1 MILCLKSINKTKIMA
16 EAIQVSKN
24 RVVPMDK
31 VRNIGI
37 IAHIDGGKT
46 TTTERLLF
54 YTGNIHKIG
63 SVDEGTTTTDSMIQE
78 RERGITIQSACVT
91 TYWKNYRIN
100 IIDTPGHVDF
110 TAEVERSLR
119 VLDGA
124 IMIFDG
130 NAGVQAQSETVWR
143 QADKYQVPRLA
154 YVNKMDKIGASFQAT
169 LESIKQKLHAPI
181 VSVVYP
187 IGEEHDFMGVIDLM
201 EMKMIVYDKD
211 EEGME
216 FTVKDVTPEYL
227 EAATAARAAMVEKI
241 ASEDETLMEKF
252 LSDQEISVAELKA
265 VLRHAT
271 INRKLFPVYCGAS
284 WRNKG
289 IHPILDAIVDYLP
302 SPLDIPPTEGFDIVT
317 GEVISRKAENQEPF
331 SGLLFK
337 VQSDPHVGTLSYVR
351 IYSGTVKTGQE
362 VYNPN
367 KQKNERIGR
376 LLLMHAD
383 KREGIEE
390 GYAGEIIACIGL
402 KESTTGDTLCDKLH
416 PISLSPIQFSEP
428 VISLSIEPETADD
441 QEKMGAALNR
451 LSSEDPTFKVSYNHE
466 TGQTIIAGM
475 GELYLEIIVDR
486 LKREFGV
493 NVKTGAPQVAYRET
507 ISANAEGEGKYI
519 HQSGGHGQYGHC
531 KIRIEPKNRGE
542 GVEFVNAIKGGV
554 IPANFIPAIEKGVR
568 ETLTKGIIAG
578 YPCTDIKISVYDG
591 SYHDVDSSEA
601 AFKLAGSY
609 AIKDAFVQ
617 ANPLILEPIMKFE
630 VATPSE
636 FLGTVI
642 GDLSSRRGQVGGTS
656 EAFGFTT
663 VTATVPLE
671 AVRGYATVIRSLTQG
686 RGSFYMEPSH
696 YDPVPRDIQ
705 EKLTIKTTDKK
716 D

>member
-1 MILCLKSINKTKIMA
+1 MA
-16 EAIQVSKN
+16 EAIQVTKN
-24 RVVPMDK
+24 RNVPMDK

-63 SVDEGTTTTDSMIQE
+63 SVDAGTTTTDSMLQE

-91 TYWKNYRIN
+91 TFWKDYRIN

-154 YVNKMDKIGASFQAT
+154 YVNKMDKIGASFSNT
-169 LESIKQKLHAPI
+169 LDSIKQKLHAP
-181 VSVVYP
+181 VVPVVIP
-187 IGEEHDFMGVIDLM
+187 IGSEHDFTGVIDLM
-201 EMKMIVYDKD
+201 EMKMIIYDKD

-216 FTVKDVTPEYL
+216 FTTKEITPDYL
-227 EAATAARAAMVEKI
+227 EKATAARAQMVETI
-241 ASEDETLMEKF
+241 AGEDETLMEKF
-252 LSDQEISVAELKA
+252 LNDEEISIPELKST
-265 VLRHAT
+265 LRKAT
-271 INRKLFPVYCGAS
+271 IARKLFPVYCGAS

-289 IHPILDAIVDYLP
+289 IHPILDGIVDYLP
-302 SPLDIPPTEGFDIVT
+302 SPLDLPPIEGFDVNT
-317 GEVISRKAENQEPF
+317 GEPLFRKPENSEPF

-351 IYSGTVKTGQE
+351 IYSGTIRTGQE
-362 VYNPN
+362 VFNST
-367 KQKNERIGR
+367 KQKPERIGR

-390 GYAGEIIACIGL
+390 GFAGEIIACIGL
-402 KESTTGDTLCDKLH
+402 KESVTGDTLCDKNN
-416 PISLSPIQFSEP
+416 PISLSPIQFSDP

-441 QEKMGAALNR
+441 QEKMGTALNR
-451 LSSEDPTFKVSYNHE
+451 LASEDPTFKVSYNHE

-507 ISANAEGEGKYI
+507 ISTNSEGEGKYI

-531 KIRIEPKNRGE
+531 KVRIEPKNRGE
-542 GVEFVNAIKGGV
+542 GIEFVNDIKGGV
-554 IPANFIPAIEKGVR
+554 IPSNFIPAIEKGVR
-568 ETLTKGIIAG
+568 ETLQKGIIAG
-578 YPCTDIKISVYDG
+578 YPCTDLKISVYDG

-609 AIKDAFVQ
+609 AIKDAFTH
-617 ANPLILEPIMKFE
+617 ANPIILEPIMKFE

-636 FLGTVI
+636 FLGGVI
-642 GDLSSRRGQVGGTS
+642 GDLSSRRGQIGGTTES
-656 EAFGFTT
+656 YGFTT
-663 VTATVPLE
+663 ITANIPLE
-671 AVRGYATVIRSLTQG
+671 SVRGYATIIRSLTQG
-686 RGSFYMEPSH
+686 RGSFYMEPNH

-705 EKLTIKTTDKK
+705 EKLTIKTEGKK
-716 D
+716 E

>member
-1 MILCLKSINKTKIMA
+1 MA
-16 EAIQVSKN
+16 EQIKLTKN
-24 RVVPMDK
+24 RDVPMEK

-91 TYWKNYRIN
+91 TFWHDYRLY

-143 QADKYQVPRLA
+143 QADKYGVPRIA
-154 YVNKMDKIGASFQAT
+154 FVNKMDKIGASFQGT
-169 LESIKQKLHAPI
+169 LDSINEKLHAPI
-181 VSVVYP
+181 CPVVIP
-187 IGEEHDFMGVIDLM
+187 VGEEHDFMGVIDLM
-201 EMKMIVYDKD
+201 NMEMIIYDKD
-211 EEGME
+211 EEGLE
-216 FTVKDVTPEYL
+216 FTRKPVTDEFKEKAL
-227 EAATAARAAMVEKI
+227 KARAYMVEKI
-241 ASEDETLMEKF
+241 AGEDEVLMEKF
-252 LSDQEISVAELKA
+252 LNDEEISIPELKA
-265 VLRHAT
+265 TLRKAC
-271 INRKLFPVYCGAS
+271 IARKLFPVYCGAA

-289 IHPILDAIVDYLP
+289 IHPILDGIVDYLP
-302 SPLDIPPTEGFDIVT
+302 SPLDLPPIEGYNPENN
-317 GEVISRKAENQEPF
+317 EVITRKPLRTEPL
-331 SGLLFK
+331 SALLFK

-351 IYSGTVKTGQE
+351 VYSGTLKAGTE
-362 VYNPN
+362 VYNTT
-367 KQKNERIGR
+367 KQKSERIGR

-383 KREGIEE
+383 KREGLEE
-390 GYAGEIIACIGL
+390 GFAGEIVACIGL
-402 KESTTGDTLCDKLH
+402 KESTTGDTLCDSNNV
-416 PISLSPIQFSEP
+416 ISLSPIQFAEP
-428 VISLSIEPETADD
+428 VISLSIEPATADD

-451 LSSEDPTFKVSYNHE
+451 LAIEDPTFKVTYNQE

-507 ISANAEGEGKYI
+507 ISQNADGEGKYI

-531 KIRIEPKNRGE
+531 KIKVEPKNRGE
-542 GVEFVNAIKGGV
+542 GYEFVNAVKGGA
-554 IPANFIPAIEKGVR
+554 IPANFIPAIEKGVK
-568 ETLTKGIIAG
+568 ETLQKGIIAG
-578 YPCTDIKISVYDG
+578 FPCTDIKVTVYDG
-591 SYHDVDSSEA
+591 TYHEVDSSEM
-601 AFKLAGSY
+601 AFKLAGNY
-609 AIKDAFVQ
+609 AIKDAFT
-617 ANPLILEPIMKFE
+617 AAKPLVLEPIMKFE

-636 FLGTVI
+636 FLGSVI
-642 GDLSSRRGQVGGTS
+642 GDLSSRRGQINGTEDS
-656 EAFGFTT
+656 HGFTT
-663 VTATVPLE
+663 IHAFVPLE
-671 AVRGYATVIRSLTQG
+671 AVGGYATVIRSLTQG
-686 RGSFYMEPSH
+686 RGSFYMEPCR

-705 EKLTIKTTDKK
+705 TELTTKMNPGK
-716 D
+716 

>member
-1 MILCLKSINKTKIMA
+1 MA
-16 EAIQVSKN
+16 DAIKLSKN
-24 RVVPMDK
+24 RDVSMDH

-46 TTTERLLF
+46 TTTERILF
-54 YTGNIHKIG
+54 YTGKIHKIG
-63 SVDEGTTTTDSMIQE
+63 SVDAGTTTTDTMIQE
-78 RERGITIQSACVT
+78 RERGITIQSACIT
-91 TYWKNYRIN
+91 TFWHDFRIN

-143 QADKYQVPRLA
+143 QADKYGVPRIA
-154 YVNKMDKIGASFQAT
+154 FVNKMDKVGASFTGT
-169 LESIKQKLHAPI
+169 LNSITQKLHAPI
-181 VSVVYP
+181 VPMVLP
-187 IGEEHDFMGVIDLM
+187 IGEEHAHIGVIDLM
-201 EMKMIVYDKD
+201 EMKMIIYDKD
-211 EEGME
+211 EAGME

-227 EAATAARAAMVEKI
+227 EAAKSARAHMVEKI
-241 ASEDETLMEKF
+241 AGEDEILMEKF
-252 LSDQEISVAELKA
+252 LNDQEISVTELKT
-265 VLRHAT
+265 VLRKAT
-271 INRKLFPVYCGAS
+271 IDRKLFPVFCGAA

-302 SPLDIPPTEGFDIVT
+302 SPIDLPPVEGYDVSTQDKIY
-317 GEVISRKAENQEPF
+317 RKPIKTEPF
-331 SGLLFK
+331 AGLLFK
-337 VQSDPHVGTLSYVR
+337 VQSDAHVGTLSYVR
-351 IYSGTVKTGQE
+351 VYSGTIKAGSE
-362 VYNPN
+362 VYNVT
-367 KQKNERIGR
+367 KQKTERIGR

-402 KESTTGDTLCDKLH
+402 KESTTGDTLCDRNA
-416 PISLSPIQFSEP
+416 PISLSPIQFSDP

-451 LSSEDPTFKVSYNHE
+451 LAIEDPTFRVSYNHE

-475 GELYLEIIVDR
+475 GELYLDIVVDR
-486 LKREFGV
+486 LRREFGV
-493 NVKTGAPQVAYRET
+493 GVKTGAPQVAYRET
-507 ISANAEGEGKYI
+507 ISRNAQGEGKYI

-531 KIRIEPKNRGE
+531 KIKVEPKNRGE
-542 GVEFVNAIKGGV
+542 GIEFVNGIKGGV

-578 YPCTDIKISVYDG
+578 YPCTDIKITVFDG
-591 SYHDVDSSEA
+591 SYHDVDSSEQ

-609 AIKDAFVQ
+609 AIKDAFTLGQ
-617 ANPLILEPIMKFE
+617 PLVLEPIMKLE

-642 GDLSSRRGQVGGTS
+642 GDLSSRRGQINGTT

-663 VTATVPLE
+663 VLAFIPLE

-696 YDPVPRDIQ
+696 YDPVPREIQ
-705 EKLTIKTTDKK
+705 EKLTIKTGGKE
-716 D
+716 

>member
-1 MILCLKSINKTKIMA
+1 MA
-16 EAIQVSKN
+16 EQIKLSKN
-24 RVVPMDK
+24 RDVPMDK

-54 YTGNIHKIG
+54 YTGKIHKIG
-63 SVDEGTTTTDSMIQE
+63 SVDAGTTTTDSMVQE

-91 TYWKNYRIN
+91 TFWKDYRLN

-143 QADKYQVPRLA
+143 QADKYGVPRIA
-154 YVNKMDKIGASFQAT
+154 FVNKMDKIGASFQGT
-169 LESIKQKLHAPI
+169 LDSINEKLRAP
-181 VSVVYP
+181 VVP
-187 IGEEHDFMGVIDLM
+187 VVIPVGEEHAHVGVIDLM

-211 EEGME
+211 EQGME
-216 FTVKDVTPEYL
+216 FTVKDVTDEYKD
-227 EAATAARAAMVEKI
+227 AATKARANMVEKI
-241 ASEDETLMEKF
+241 AGEDETLMEKF
-252 LSDQEISVAELKA
+252 LNDEEISVPELKA
-265 VLRHAT
+265 ALRKAT
-271 INRKLFPVYCGAS
+271 IARKLFPVYCGAA

-289 IHPILDAIVDYLP
+289 IHPILDGIVDYLP
-302 SPLDIPPTEGFDIVT
+302 SPLDLPPTEGYDPDTNDVLT
-317 GEVISRKAENQEPF
+317 RKPLKTEPL
-331 SGLLFK
+331 SALLFK

-351 IYSGTVKTGQE
+351 VYSGILKAGSE
-362 VYNPN
+362 VYNTTKN
-367 KQKNERIGR
+367 KSERIGR

-390 GYAGEIIACIGL
+390 GYAGEIVACIGL
-402 KESTTGDTLCDKLH
+402 KESTTGDTLCDANNI
-416 PISLSPIQFSEP
+416 ISLSPIQFSDP
-428 VISLSIEPETADD
+428 VISLSIEPATADD

-451 LSSEDPTFKVSYNHE
+451 LATEDPTFKVTYNQE

-493 NVKTGAPQVAYRET
+493 NVKTGTPQVAYRET
-507 ISANAEGEGKYI
+507 ISQNAEGEGKYI

-531 KIRIEPKNRGE
+531 KIRVEPKERGE
-542 GVEFVNAIKGGV
+542 GYEFVNAVKGGA
-554 IPANFIPAIEKGVR
+554 IPANFIPAIEKGIK
-568 ETLTKGIIAG
+568 ETLQKGIIAG
-578 YPCTDIKISVYDG
+578 FPATDIKISVYDG
-591 SYHDVDSSEA
+591 TYHEVDSSEM

-609 AIKDAFVQ
+609 AIKDAFQ
-617 ANPLILEPIMKFE
+617 AAKPLILEPIMKFE

-642 GDLSSRRGQVGGTS
+642 GDLSSRRGQINGTEDS
-656 EAFGFTT
+656 HGFTT
-663 VTATVPLE
+663 IHAFVPLE
-671 AVRGYATVIRSLTQG
+671 AVGGYATVIRSLTQG
-686 RGSFYMEPSH
+686 RGSFYMEPCR

-705 EKLTIKTTDKK
+705 EKLTTKTNG
-716 D
+716 

>member
-1 MILCLKSINKTKIMA
+1 MPD
-16 EAIQVSKN
+16 AIKLTKN
-24 RVVPMDK
+24 RDVPMDK

-63 SVDEGTTTTDSMIQE
+63 SVDAGTTTTDTMVQE

-91 TYWKNYRIN
+91 TFWHDYRIN

-143 QADKYQVPRLA
+143 QADKYGVPRIA
-154 YVNKMDKIGASFQAT
+154 FVNKMDKVGASFQGT
-169 LESIKQKLHAPI
+169 LDSITQKLRAPI
-181 VSVVYP
+181 VPMVLP

-201 EMKMIVYDKD
+201 EMKMVIYDKD

-216 FTVKDVTPEYL
+216 FTTKDVTPEYL
-227 EAATAARAAMVEKI
+227 DAATKARAAMVEKI
-241 ASEDETLMEKF
+241 AGEDEKLMEKF
-252 LSDQEISVAELKA
+252 LNDEEISIAELKA
-265 VLRHAT
+265 ALRQAT
-271 INRKLFPVYCGAS
+271 IDRRLFPVFCGAA

-302 SPLDIPPTEGFDIVT
+302 SPLDLPPVEGFDVDTQEKIT
-317 GEVISRKAENQEPF
+317 RKPLKTEPL
-331 SGLLFK
+331 SALLFK
-337 VQSDPHVGTLSYVR
+337 VQSDAHVGTLSYIRV
-351 IYSGTVKTGQE
+351 YSGTIKAGSE
-362 VYNPN
+362 VYNST
-367 KQKNERIGR
+367 KQKTERIGR

-402 KESTTGDTLCDKLH
+402 KESTTGDTLCDKNAPL
-416 PISLSPIQFSEP
+416 SLMPIQFADP
-428 VISLSIEPETADD
+428 VISLSIEPETSDD
-441 QEKMGAALNR
+441 QEKMGSALNR
-451 LSSEDPTFKVSYNHE
+451 LAVEDPTFKVTYNQE

-475 GELYLEIIVDR
+475 GELYLDIIVDR
-486 LKREFGV
+486 LRREFNVG
-493 NVKTGAPQVAYRET
+493 VKTGAPQVAYRET
-507 ISANAEGEGKYI
+507 ISQNADGEGKYI

-531 KIRIEPKNRGE
+531 KVKVEPKVRGE
-542 GVEFVNAIKGGV
+542 GVEFVNGIKGGV
-554 IPANFIPAIEKGVR
+554 IPANFIPAIEKGVK
-568 ETLTKGIIAG
+568 ETLLKGIIAG
-578 YPCTDIKISVYDG
+578 YPCTDLKVTVYDG
-591 SYHDVDSSEA
+591 SYHEVDSSEA
-601 AFKLAGSY
+601 AFKLAGAY
-609 AIKDAFVQ
+609 AIKNAVE
-617 ANPLILEPIMKFE
+617 AAKPIVLEPIMKME

-642 GDLSSRRGQVGGTS
+642 GDLSGRRGQINGTTD
-656 EAFGFTT
+656 AFGFTT
-663 VTATVPLE
+663 IMAFVPLD

-686 RGSFYMEPSH
+686 RGSFYIEPSH
-696 YDPVPRDIQ
+696 YDPVPREIQ
-705 EKLTIKTTDKK
+705 EKLTIKTDSKE
-716 D
+716 

>member
-1 MILCLKSINKTKIMA
+1 MA
-16 EAIQVSKN
+16 DAIKLSKN
-24 RVVPMDK
+24 RDVSMDH

-54 YTGNIHKIG
+54 YTGKIHKIG
-63 SVDEGTTTTDSMIQE
+63 SVDAGTTTTDTMVQE

-91 TYWKNYRIN
+91 TFWHDYRIN

-143 QADKYQVPRLA
+143 QADKYGVPRLA
-154 YVNKMDKIGASFQAT
+154 FVNKMDKVGASFQGT
-169 LESIKQKLHAPI
+169 LDSITQKLHAPI
-181 VSVVYP
+181 VAMVLP
-187 IGEEHDFMGVIDLM
+187 LGEEHAHVGVIDLM

-211 EEGME
+211 PEGME
-216 FTVKDVTPEYL
+216 FTVKDVTPDYL
-227 EAATAARAAMVEKI
+227 DAAKAARAKMVEKI
-241 ASEDETLMEKF
+241 AGEDEHLMEKY
-252 LSDQEISVAELKA
+252 LSDEEISIPELKKA
-265 VLRHAT
+265 LRKAT
-271 INRKLFPVYCGAS
+271 IDRKLFPVFCGAA

-302 SPLDIPPTEGFDIVT
+302 SPTDLPPIEGFDINT
-317 GEVISRKAENQEPF
+317 QEKITRKPIKSEPL
-331 SGLLFK
+331 SAMLFK
-337 VQSDPHVGTLSYVR
+337 VQSDAHVGTLSYVR
-351 IYSGTVKTGQE
+351 VYSGTIRSGSD
-362 VYNPN
+362 VYNAT
-367 KQKNERIGR
+367 KQKTERIGR

-390 GYAGEIIACIGL
+390 GFAGEIIACIGL
-402 KESTTGDTLCDKLH
+402 KESTTGDTLCDKSA

-451 LSSEDPTFKVSYNHE
+451 LAIEDPTFKVSYNHE

-475 GELYLEIIVDR
+475 GELYLDIIVDR
-486 LKREFGV
+486 LRREFNVG
-493 NVKTGAPQVAYRET
+493 VKTGAPQVAYRET
-507 ISANAEGEGKYI
+507 ISENAEGEGKYI

-531 KIRIEPKNRGE
+531 KVKVEPKNRGE
-542 GVEFVNAIKGGV
+542 GIEFVNGIKGGV
-554 IPANFIPAIEKGVR
+554 IPANFVPAIEKGVR
-568 ETLTKGIIAG
+568 EALAKGIIAG
-578 YPCTDIKISVYDG
+578 YPCTDIKVTVYDG

-609 AIKDAFVQ
+609 AIKDAFQ
-617 ANPLILEPIMKFE
+617 KARPLVLEPIMKME

-636 FLGTVI
+636 FQGTVI
-642 GDLSSRRGQVGGTS
+642 GDLAARRGQVSGTTDS
-656 EAFGFTT
+656 MGFTT
-663 VTATVPLE
+663 IIALIPLE
-671 AVRGYATVIRSLTQG
+671 MVRGYATVIRSLTQG
-686 RGSFYMEPSH
+686 RGSFYMEPAQ
-696 YDPVPRDIQ
+696 YDPVPRDVQ
-705 EKLTIKTTDKK
+705 EKLTIKPGKE
-716 D
+716 

>member
-1 MILCLKSINKTKIMA
+1 MA
-16 EAIQVSKN
+16 EAIQVTKN
-24 RVVPMDK
+24 RIVPMDK

-63 SVDEGTTTTDSMIQE
+63 SVDAGTTTTDSMVQE

-91 TYWKNYRIN
+91 TFWKDYRIN

-130 NAGVQAQSETVWR
+130 NAGVQAQSETVWH

-154 YVNKMDKIGASFQAT
+154 YVNKMDKIGASFSNT
-169 LESIKQKLHAPI
+169 LDSIKQKLHAPI
-181 VSVVYP
+181 VPVVIP
-187 IGEEHDFMGVIDLM
+187 IGAEHDFIGIIDLM

-211 EEGME
+211 EEGVE
-216 FTVKDVTPEYL
+216 FTTKDVTPDYL
-227 EAATAARAAMVEKI
+227 EKATAARAQMVETI
-241 ASEDETLMEKF
+241 AGEDEALMEKF
-252 LSDQEISVAELKA
+252 LNDEEISVSELKA
-265 VLRHAT
+265 VLRKAT
-271 INRKLFPVYCGAS
+271 IARKLFPVYCGAS

-289 IHPILDAIVDYLP
+289 IHPILDGIVDYLP
-302 SPLDIPPTEGFDIVT
+302 SPLDLPPVEGFDINS
-317 GEVISRKAENQEPF
+317 GEHLFRKPENSEPF

-351 IYSGTVKTGQE
+351 IYSGTIKTGQE
-362 VYNPN
+362 VYNST
-367 KQKNERIGR
+367 KQKPERIGR

-390 GYAGEIIACIGL
+390 GFAGEIIACIGL
-402 KESTTGDTLCDKLH
+402 KESATGDTLCDKNN
-416 PISLSPIQFSEP
+416 PISLSPIQFSDP

-441 QEKMGAALNR
+441 QEKMGTALNR
-451 LSSEDPTFKVSYNHE
+451 LASEDPTFKVSYNHE

-531 KIRIEPKNRGE
+531 KVRIEPKNRGE
-542 GVEFVNAIKGGV
+542 GIEFVNDIKGGV
-554 IPANFIPAIEKGVR
+554 IPSNFIPAIEKGVR
-568 ETLTKGIIAG
+568 ETLQKGIIAG

-591 SYHDVDSSEA
+591 SYHEVDSSEA

-609 AIKDAFVQ
+609 AIKDAFTK
-617 ANPLILEPIMKFE
+617 ANPIILEPIMKFE
-630 VATPSE
+630 VSIPSE
-636 FLGTVI
+636 FLGAVI
-642 GDLSSRRGQVGGTS
+642 GDLSSRRGQIGGTTES
-656 EAFGFTT
+656 FGFTT
-663 VTATVPLE
+663 ITASIPLE
-671 AVRGYATVIRSLTQG
+671 AVRGYATIIRSLTQG

-696 YDPVPRDIQ
+696 YDPVPREIQ
-705 EKLTIKTTDKK
+705 EKLTIKTESKK
-716 D
+716 E

>member
-1 MILCLKSINKTKIMA
+1 MA
-16 EAIQVSKN
+16 DAIKLSKN
-24 RVVPMDK
+24 RDVSMDH

-46 TTTERLLF
+46 TTTERILF
-54 YTGNIHKIG
+54 YTGKIHKIG
-63 SVDEGTTTTDSMIQE
+63 SVDAGTTTTDTMVQE
-78 RERGITIQSACVT
+78 RERGITIQSACIT
-91 TYWKNYRIN
+91 TFWHEYRIN

-143 QADKYQVPRLA
+143 QADKYGVPRLA
-154 YVNKMDKIGASFQAT
+154 FVNKMDKVGASFKNT
-169 LESIKQKLHAPI
+169 LDSITQKLHAPI
-181 VSVVYP
+181 VPMVLP
-187 IGEEHDFMGVIDLM
+187 IGEEHAHIGVIDLM
-201 EMKMIVYDKD
+201 EMKMVVYDKD

-216 FTVKDVTPEYL
+216 FTVKEVTEQYL
-227 EAATAARAAMVEKI
+227 DAAKKARAHMVEKI
-241 ASEDETLMEKF
+241 AGEDETLMEKF
-252 LSDQEISVAELKA
+252 LNDQEISVPELKIA
-265 VLRHAT
+265 LRKAT
-271 INRKLFPVYCGAS
+271 ITRKLFPVFCGAA

-302 SPLDIPPTEGFDIVT
+302 SPTDLPPVEGYDVVTQEKIYRKPSKTE
-317 GEVISRKAENQEPF
+317 SF

-337 VQSDPHVGTLSYVR
+337 VQSDAHVGTLSYVR
-351 IYSGTVKTGQE
+351 VYSGTVKAGSE
-362 VYNPN
+362 VYNTT
-367 KQKNERIGR
+367 KQKTERIGR

-402 KESTTGDTLCDKLH
+402 KESTTGDTLCDRNA
-416 PISLSPIQFSEP
+416 PISLSPIQFSDP

-451 LSSEDPTFKVSYNHE
+451 LAIEDPTFKVTYNHE

-475 GELYLEIIVDR
+475 GELYLDIVVDR
-486 LKREFGV
+486 LRREFGV
-493 NVKTGAPQVAYRET
+493 GVKTGAPQVAYRET
-507 ISANAEGEGKYI
+507 ISENADGEGKYI

-531 KIRIEPKNRGE
+531 KIKVEPKNRGE
-542 GVEFVNAIKGGV
+542 GVEFVNGIKGGV
-554 IPANFIPAIEKGVR
+554 IPSNFIPAIEKGVK

-578 YPCTDIKISVYDG
+578 YPCTDIKITVYDG
-591 SYHDVDSSEA
+591 SYHEVDSSEQ
-601 AFKLAGSY
+601 AFKLAGAY
-609 AIKDAFVQ
+609 AIKDAFTHGT
-617 ANPLILEPIMKFE
+617 PLILEPIMKLE

-642 GDLSSRRGQVGGTS
+642 GDLSSRRGQINGTT
-656 EAFGFTT
+656 ETFGFTT
-663 VTATVPLE
+663 VLAFIPLE

-696 YDPVPRDIQ
+696 YDPVPREIQ
-705 EKLTIKTTDKK
+705 EKLTIKTGGKE
-716 D
+716 

>member
-1 MILCLKSINKTKIMA
+1 MA
-16 EAIQVSKN
+16 DAIKLSKN
-24 RVVPMDK
+24 RDVSLEK

-46 TTTERLLF
+46 TTTERILF
-54 YTGNIHKIG
+54 YTGKIHKMG
-63 SVDEGTTTTDSMIQE
+63 SVDEGTTTTDSMVQE
-78 RERGITIQSACVT
+78 RERGITIQSACIT
-91 TYWKNYRIN
+91 TFWKDIRIN

-143 QADKYQVPRLA
+143 QADKYNVPRIA
-154 YVNKMDKIGASFQAT
+154 FVNKMDKVGASFQKT
-169 LESIKQKLHAPI
+169 LDSITAKLRAPI
-181 VSVVYP
+181 VPMVLP
-187 IGEEHDFMGVIDLM
+187 IGEEHAHQGVIDLM

-216 FTVKDVTPEYL
+216 FSIKDVTPEYL
-227 EAATAARAAMVEKI
+227 DAATKARHVMVEKI
-241 ASEDETLMEKF
+241 AGEDEVLMEKF
-252 LSDQEISVAELKA
+252 LNDQEISVPELKVA
-265 VLRHAT
+265 LRQAC
-271 INRKLFPVYCGAS
+271 INRKLFPVFCGAA

-289 IHPILDAIVDYLP
+289 IHPILDAVIDYLP
-302 SPLDIPPTEGFDIVT
+302 SPLDLPPIEGFDVNT
-317 GEVISRKAENQEPF
+317 SEKLTRKPLKTEPF

-351 IYSGTVKTGQE
+351 VYSGTIKAGSE
-362 VYNPN
+362 VYNTTR
-367 KQKNERIGR
+367 QRSERIGR

-402 KESTTGDTLCDKLH
+402 KESYTGDTLCDRLS
-416 PISLSPIQFSEP
+416 PISLSPIQFPDP
-428 VISLSIEPETADD
+428 VISLSIEPETTDD
-441 QEKMGAALNR
+441 QEKMSQALNR
-451 LSSEDPTFKVSYNHE
+451 LSLEDPTFKVSYNHE

-507 ISANAEGEGKYI
+507 ISVNAEGEGKYI

-531 KIRIEPKNRGE
+531 KIRVEPKNRGE
-542 GVEFVNAIKGGV
+542 GVEFVNAVKGGA
-554 IPANFIPAIEKGVR
+554 IPSNFIPAIEKGVK
-568 ETLTKGIIAG
+568 ETLSKGIIAG
-578 YPCTDIKISVYDG
+578 YPATDIKVTVYDG
-591 SYHDVDSSEA
+591 TYHEVDSSEM

-609 AIKDAFVQ
+609 AIKDAFAVAQ
-617 ANPLILEPIMKFE
+617 PLILEPVMKLE
-630 VATPSE
+630 VNTPSE

-642 GDLSSRRGQVGGTS
+642 GDLSSRRGQIGGTTES
-656 EAFGFTT
+656 FGFTT
-663 VTATVPLE
+663 VLAQIPLE

-705 EKLTIKTTDKK
+705 EKLTIKTGK
-716 D
+716 

>member
-1 MILCLKSINKTKIMA
+1 MA
-16 EAIQVSKN
+16 EAIQVTKN
-24 RVVPMDK
+24 RLVSMDK

-154 YVNKMDKIGASFQAT
+154 YVNKMDKIGASFEAT

-181 VSVVYP
+181 VPVVLP

-227 EAATAARAAMVEKI
+227 EAATTARAAMVEKI
-241 ASEDETLMEKF
+241 ASEDEALMEKF
-252 LSDQEISVAELKA
+252 LNDEVISVAELKA
-265 VLRHAT
+265 ALRQAT
-271 INRKLFPVYCGAS
+271 IVRKLFPVYCGAS

-302 SPLDIPPTEGFDIVT
+302 SPLDIPPTQGFDVET
-317 GEVISRKAENQEPF
+317 NEVITRKSENQEPF

-351 IYSGTVKTGQE
+351 VYSGTVKTGQE
-362 VYNPN
+362 VYNST
-367 KQKNERIGR
+367 KQKSERIGR

-402 KESTTGDTLCDKLH
+402 KESATGDTLCDKLH

-451 LSSEDPTFKVSYNHE
+451 LASEDPTFKVSYNHE

-507 ISANAEGEGKYI
+507 ISTNAEGEGKYI

-542 GVEFVNAIKGGV
+542 GVEFVNAVKGGV

-568 ETLTKGIIAG
+568 ETLIKGIIAG

-591 SYHDVDSSEA
+591 TYHDVDSSEA

-609 AIKDAFVQ
+609 AIKDAFIQ

-642 GDLSSRRGQVGGTS
+642 GDLSSRRGQVGGTT

-663 VTATVPLE
+663 VDATVPLE

-696 YDPVPRDIQ
+696 YDPVPREIQ

-716 D
+716 E

>member
-1 MILCLKSINKTKIMA
+1 MA
-16 EAIQVSKN
+16 EAIQVTKN
-24 RVVPMDK
+24 RIVPMDK

-63 SVDEGTTTTDSMIQE
+63 SVDAGTTTTDSMVQE

-91 TYWKNYRIN
+91 TFWKDYRIN

-130 NAGVQAQSETVWR
+130 NAGVQAQSETVWH

-154 YVNKMDKIGASFQAT
+154 YVNKMDKIGASFSNT
-169 LESIKQKLHAPI
+169 LDSIKQKLHAPI
-181 VSVVYP
+181 VPVVIP
-187 IGEEHDFMGVIDLM
+187 IGAEHDFIGIIDLM

-211 EEGME
+211 EEGVE
-216 FTVKDVTPEYL
+216 FTTKDVTPDYL
-227 EAATAARAAMVEKI
+227 EKATAARAQMVETI
-241 ASEDETLMEKF
+241 AGEDEALMEKF
-252 LSDQEISVAELKA
+252 LNDEEISVSELKA
-265 VLRHAT
+265 VLRKAT
-271 INRKLFPVYCGAS
+271 IARKLFPVYCGAS

-289 IHPILDAIVDYLP
+289 IHPILDGIVDYLP
-302 SPLDIPPTEGFDIVT
+302 SPLDLPPVEGFDINS
-317 GEVISRKAENQEPF
+317 GEHLFRKPENSEPF

-351 IYSGTVKTGQE
+351 IYSGTIKTGQE
-362 VYNPN
+362 VYNST
-367 KQKNERIGR
+367 KQKPERIGR

-390 GYAGEIIACIGL
+390 GFAGEIIACIGL
-402 KESTTGDTLCDKLH
+402 KESATGDTLCDKNN
-416 PISLSPIQFSEP
+416 PISLSPIQFSDP

-441 QEKMGAALNR
+441 QEKMGTALNR
-451 LSSEDPTFKVSYNHE
+451 LASEDPTFKVSYNHE

-531 KIRIEPKNRGE
+531 KVRIEPKNRGE
-542 GVEFVNAIKGGV
+542 GIEFVNDIKGGV
-554 IPANFIPAIEKGVR
+554 IPSNFIPAIEKGVR
-568 ETLTKGIIAG
+568 ETLQKGIIAG

-591 SYHDVDSSEA
+591 SYHEVDSSEA

-609 AIKDAFVQ
+609 AIKDAFTK
-617 ANPLILEPIMKFE
+617 ANPIILEPIMKFE
-630 VATPSE
+630 VSIPSE
-636 FLGTVI
+636 FLGAVI
-642 GDLSSRRGQVGGTS
+642 GDLSSRRGQIGGTTES
-656 EAFGFTT
+656 FGFTT
-663 VTATVPLE
+663 ITASIPLE

-705 EKLTIKTTDKK
+705 EKLTIKTTEGKK
-716 D
+716 E

>member
-1 MILCLKSINKTKIMA
+1 MA
-16 EAIQVSKN
+16 EAIQVTKN
-24 RVVPMDK
+24 RTVPMDK

-63 SVDEGTTTTDSMIQE
+63 SVDAGTTTTDSMAQE

-91 TYWKNYRIN
+91 TFWKDHRIN

-143 QADKYQVPRLA
+143 QADKYQVPRIA
-154 YVNKMDKIGASFQAT
+154 YVNKMDKIGASFENT

-181 VSVVYP
+181 VPVVLP
-187 IGEEHDFMGVIDLM
+187 IGQEHDFIGVIDLM

-211 EEGME
+211 EEGLE
-216 FTVKDVTPEYL
+216 FTIKDVTDDYL
-227 EAATAARAAMVEKI
+227 EKAKTARAAMVEKI
-241 ASEDETLMEKF
+241 ASEDEALMEKF
-252 LSDQEISVAELKA
+252 LNDEEISVPELKA
-265 VLRHAT
+265 ALRQAT
-271 INRKLFPVYCGAS
+271 IARKLFPVYCGAS

-302 SPLDIPPTEGFDIVT
+302 SPLDLPPVEGFDVDT
-317 GEVISRKAENQEPF
+317 GEVLTRKADNAEPF

-351 IYSGTVKTGQE
+351 IYSGTIKTGQE
-362 VYNPN
+362 VLNATE
-367 KQKNERIGR
+367 KKTERIGR

-390 GYAGEIIACIGL
+390 GFAGEIIACIGL
-402 KESTTGDTLCDKLH
+402 KDSVTGDTLCDKNH
-416 PISLSPIQFSEP
+416 PISLSPIHFSDP

-451 LSSEDPTFKVSYNHE
+451 LSSEDPTFKVSYNQE

-475 GELYLEIIVDR
+475 GELYLEVIVDR

-542 GVEFVNAIKGGV
+542 GIEFVNEIKGGV
-554 IPANFIPAIEKGVR
+554 IPSNFIPAIEKGVR
-568 ETLTKGIIAG
+568 ETLQKGIIAG
-578 YPCTDIKISVYDG
+578 YPCTDLKVSVYDG

-601 AFKLAGSY
+601 AFKLAGAY
-609 AIKDAFVQ
+609 AIKDAVMAAQ
-617 ANPLILEPIMKFE
+617 PLILEPIMKFE

-642 GDLSSRRGQVGGTS
+642 GDLSSRRGQIGGTTES
-656 EAFGFTT
+656 FGFTT
-663 VTATVPLE
+663 INASVPLE

-705 EKLTIKTTDKK
+705 EKLTIKPEGK
-716 D
+716 

>member
-1 MILCLKSINKTKIMA
+1 MKLT
-16 EAIQVSKN
+16 KN
-24 RVVPMDK
+24 RDVPMEL

-54 YTGNIHKIG
+54 YTGKIHKIG
-63 SVDEGTTTTDSMIQE
+63 SVDEGTTTTDSMVQE
-78 RERGITIQSACVT
+78 RERGITIQSACIT
-91 TYWKNYRIN
+91 TFWKNYRIN

-143 QADKYQVPRLA
+143 QADKYQVPRIA
-154 YVNKMDKIGASFQAT
+154 FVNKMDKVGASFEKT
-169 LESIKQKLHAPI
+169 LESIRLKLRAPI
-181 VSVVYP
+181 VPLVIP
-187 IGEEHDFMGVIDLM
+187 IGEEHSFVGVIDLM
-201 EMKMIVYDKD
+201 AMQMIVYDKD
-211 EEGME
+211 DEGME
-216 FTVKDVTPEYL
+216 FTVKDISPDYQ
-227 EAATAARAAMVEKI
+227 EAAQKARQNMIEKI
-241 ASEDETLMEKF
+241 AGEDESLMEKF
-252 LSDQEISVAELKA
+252 LNDQEITNAELKSA
-265 VLRHAT
+265 LRRAT
-271 INRKLFPVYCGAS
+271 ISRRLFPVFCGAA

-289 IHPILDAIVDYLP
+289 IHPILDAIIDYLP
-302 SPLDIPPTEGFDIVT
+302 CPTDLPPIEGFDVNT
-317 GEVISRKAENQEPF
+317 EEKVMRKPFKTEPF
-331 SGLLFK
+331 SGMLFK

-351 IYSGTVKTGQE
+351 IYSGSIKTGME
-362 VYNPN
+362 VYNSTR
-367 KQKNERIGR
+367 KKTERIGR

-390 GYAGEIIACIGL
+390 GFAGEIIACIGL
-402 KESTTGDTLCDKLH
+402 KESFTGDTLCDKNA
-416 PISLSPIQFSEP
+416 PISLSPIQFPDP
-428 VISLSIEPETADD
+428 VISLSIEPETTDD
-441 QEKMGAALNR
+441 QEKMSQALYR
-451 LSSEDPTFKVSYNHE
+451 LSSEDPTFKVSYNQE

-475 GELYLEIIVDR
+475 GELYLEIVVDR

-507 ISANAEGEGKYI
+507 ISADSDGEGKYI

-542 GVEFVNAIKGGV
+542 GIEFVNAIKGGI
-554 IPANFIPAIEKGVR
+554 IPANFIPAIEKGVK
-568 ETLTKGIIAG
+568 ETLQKGILAG
-578 YPCTDIKISVYDG
+578 FPAVDVKVSVFDG
-591 SYHDVDSSEA
+591 SYHDVDSSEM

-617 ANPLILEPIMKFE
+617 AKPLILEPIMKME

-642 GDLSSRRGQVGGTS
+642 GDLSSRRGQISGTNES
-656 EAFGFTT
+656 FGFTT
-663 VTATVPLE
+663 INCLIPLE

-705 EKLTIKTTDKK
+705 EKLTTPLKASK
-716 D
+716 